1 LNIVNQTVWFIENP
15 RTGYSKEQK
24 FMKKL
29 PFIDVDYRRYGFKN
43 KKPTRIWT
51 N

>member
-1 LNIVNQTVWFIENP
+1 
-15 RTGYSKEQK
+15 
-24 FMKKL
+24 MKKL

-51 N
+51 NQVLKNPKPKLCNHKNNHEI